1 MKNDF
6 FVSIDRNVIAFAIV
20 TGSVLVVSQLVRL
33 RRAALLYRTISRAI
47 DANSPLAP
55 ALIEKLSEKPSHAD
69 DSRSGLILM
78 ALAIGVI
85 LFGLVQGG
93 TGDVRSFVAIAM
105 VPFAVGAA
113 LFGRGRLGLRKGAD
127 R

>member
-6 FVSIDRNVIAFAIV
+6 FLSVDRNVIAMAIV

-55 ALIEKLSEKPSHAD
+55 ALIEKLNEKPSHAD
-69 DSRSGLILM
+69 DSRTGLVLM
-78 ALAIGVI
+78 ALAIGVV

-93 TGDVRSFVAIAM
+93 LGNVRSFAAVAM
-105 VPFAVGAA
+105 LPFAVGVA
-113 LFGRGRLGLRKGAD
+113 LFGRGRLGMRKGVD